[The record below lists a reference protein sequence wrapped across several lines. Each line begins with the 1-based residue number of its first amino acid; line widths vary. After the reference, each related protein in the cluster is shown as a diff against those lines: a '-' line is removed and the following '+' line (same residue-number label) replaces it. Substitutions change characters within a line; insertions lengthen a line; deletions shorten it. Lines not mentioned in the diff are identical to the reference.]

1 MRLPFLTAV
10 VLSVCL
16 ASGAVYG
23 LTFSI
28 DQGPAGSVPPYND
41 GTLLVYTTQLGP
53 TPDAVSQA
61 LVAMP
66 VDALHIGAPVDG
78 LVTGQYDATWNT
90 TNQVNGYQNDVYIN
104 TNHRYRNL
112 AVSGCFLFSLDH
124 GDPSPV
130 GIMPDS
136 QEEVRVA
143 VPGLNPGEWITATAL
158 GHTMLLFGDSHT
170 AIEQN
175 MGLGPDA
182 AFDDDVDGLD
192 TQNLTGTDRDL
203 IFFSI
208 DDRFTLVPNLAAD
221 MRTGDIFVRFS
232 DGGIAKVIDAVVD
245 LGLAHDGDGPLP
257 IFYRNDDI
265 DAMILVNLDDN
276 EANNHIVR
284 ASYTPPGAADPITVN
299 VDLGDGI
306 LFSLDIAPDL
316 PYANGGIS
324 GVHLQP
330 SIPTEHVWLSTY
342 GGLPSLVSV
351 VSHLDLGLSTGT
363 DIPDDIDALA
373 LGNEQPVPEPGT
385 LFLVGTAALAMIG
398 AAKRRRM
405 KR

>member
-1 MRLPFLTAV
+1 MRLPSMTAV

-41 GTLLVYTTQLGP
+41 GSLLIYNTVLGP
-53 TPDAVSQA
+53 VPDAPSNV
-61 LVAMP
+61 LVALP
-66 VDALHIGAPVDG
+66 VDALHVGDPVSGLLRGEHGALREWSNIAMV
-78 LVTGQYDATWNT
+78 
-90 TNQVNGYQNDVYIN
+90 
-104 TNHRYRNL
+104 
-112 AVSGCFLFSLDH
+112 GCFLFSLDH
-124 GDPSPV
+124 GDPFPV
-130 GIMPDS
+130 GINPDS

-158 GHTMLLFGDSHT
+158 GHTMFLAGDSQT
-170 AIEQN
+170 AIEPN

-182 AFDDDVDGLD
+182 AFDDDVDALD
-192 TQNLTGTDRDL
+192 TQNLSVDDL

-208 DDRFTLVPNLAAD
+208 DDRFTLVPNLPAG
-221 MRTGDIFVRFS
+221 MRTGDIFVRFP
-232 DGGIAKVIDAVVD
+232 DGGIGKVIDAVVD
-245 LGLAHDGDGPLP
+245 LGLAHDGDGSLP
-257 IFYRNDDI
+257 IFYENDDI
-265 DAMILVNLDDN
+265 DAMILVNLDDC
-276 EANNHIVR
+276 ETNNHIVEVN
-284 ASYTPPGAADPITVN
+284 YTSAAGVEMSVN

-306 LFSLDIAPDL
+306 VFSLDIETNL
-316 PYANGGIS
+316 PYANGGVD
-324 GVHLQP
+324 GTHHQP

-342 GGLPSLVSV
+342 GGAPSLVSL
-351 VSHLDLGLSTGT
+351 VSHLDLGLSVGT
-363 DIPDDIDALA
+363 DVPDDIDALA
-373 LGNEQPVPEPGT
+373 LGNEQPIPEPGT